1 MKSAL
6 FAGVSAVLAALA
18 SAVVTPVGTNPS
30 GNSIIKPGLNEIVPA
45 GKPYAI
51 TWDPTTA
58 GPVTL
63 LLLRGP
69 STNVKPLYPIAEHV
83 PNTGSYEWT
92 PSTSLEP
99 DVTHYGIQLID
110 EKTGAFQYSTQFG
123 ISNSKPSKPSES
135 SSPPSPPSSAPS
147 VKPESVGHGYGAHP
161 YGSPAYGSPS
171 SSYATGVPPVYG
183 GSPHGKP
190 SIVYSTTYETATSCS
205 CETETPVAAATYGS
219 PTPYGAPPV
228 APYPVAPSGTA
239 LATGTGVPGAGANT
253 TSPTYVAPSG
263 PVYSSTGP
271 ANPIYTGAASQ
282 VKVGGVMVGIV
293 AGLAVAL
300 F

>member
-1 MKSAL
+1 MRAAL
-6 FAGVSAVLAALA
+6 FAGVSAVFAAVA
-18 SAVVTPVGTNPS
+18 SAWVTPVGTTPS
-30 GNSIIKPGLNEIVPA
+30 GNSIIKPGLAEIVPA
-45 GKPYAI
+45 GKPYTI

-69 STNVKPLYPIAEHV
+69 STNVKPLYAIAQHI
-83 PNTGSYEWT
+83 PNSGTYSWT
-92 PSTSLEP
+92 PSTSLEA

-123 ISNSKPSKPSES
+123 ISNPTPSKPSTSSPPTS
-135 SSPPSPPSSAPS
+135 SSPAI
-147 VKPESVGHGYGAHP
+147 KPESVGYG
-161 YGSPAYGSPS
+161 GYGSPS
-171 SSYATGVPPVYG
+171 SVAAAHTYAPPAYG
-183 GSPHGKP
+183 GKHAYGGKP
-190 SIVYSTTYETATSCS
+190 SVIYSTTYSTLTSCS
-205 CETETPVAAATYGS
+205 CETETPTPAAAATYPAS
-219 PTPYGAPPV
+219 PAPYGAPV
-228 APYPVAPSGTA
+228 YPSGVPAPSGTA
-239 LATGTGVPGAGANT
+239 AATGTGVPGAGSNST
-253 TSPTYVAPSG
+253 TPTYVAPSG

-271 ANPIYTGAASQ
+271 TPPLFTGAASQ